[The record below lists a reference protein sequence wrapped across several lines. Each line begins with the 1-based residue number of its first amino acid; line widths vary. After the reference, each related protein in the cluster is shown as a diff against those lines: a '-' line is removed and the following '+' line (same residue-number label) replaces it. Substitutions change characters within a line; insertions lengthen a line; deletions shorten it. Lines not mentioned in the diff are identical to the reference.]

1 MEHILVV
8 EDEPIIARD
17 IEDSLCSAGYAVAA
31 VAASG
36 EEALNK
42 IPLTQPDLV
51 LMDIVLRGSMDGLET
66 AAAIRHRFDI
76 PIVYLTG
83 YADRQTLERAKLTS
97 PFGYLLKPFNDR
109 ELQITI
115 AMALYQH
122 ERDRQDRLRTQWF
135 GAALQSLGQAV
146 LVSDQGAR
154 VRFLNRLAEGLTGW
168 AAADALGRP
177 LDEVLRIE
185 AVAASATTESPPPS
199 SDPAA
204 PREAALRSRDGRRRF
219 VTVTA
224 VPLTDERGR
233 EAGLLHV
240 FQEQGAA
247 ATPVPSKRRGAG
259 GHSAHASGEAA
270 RGFIPICAS
279 CKKMRDEAG
288 DWHQPEVYLKARTGA
303 EFTHGICPDCMR
315 RIYKLTKDRPPS

>member
-17 IEDSLCSAGYAVAA
+17 IEDSLSSAGYAVAA
-31 VAASG
+31 VTASG
-36 EEALNK
+36 EEALSK
-42 IPLTQPDLV
+42 IPVTRPDLV
-51 LMDIVLRGSMDGLET
+51 LMDIVLKGGMDGLEA
-66 AAAIRHRFDI
+66 AAAIHSRFDI
-76 PIVYLTG
+76 PVVYLTG
-83 YADRQTLERAKLTS
+83 YADQQTLERAKLTS

-109 ELQITI
+109 ELHITI

-135 GAALQSLGQAV
+135 GVALQSLGQAV
-146 LVSDQGAR
+146 LVSDGGGR
-154 VRFLNRLAEGLTGW
+154 VRFLNRVAERLTGW
-168 AAADALGRP
+168 PDADALGRP
-177 LDEVLRIE
+177 LADVLRLDG
-185 AVAASATTESPPPS
+185 AASSAPTEG
-199 SDPAA
+199 
-204 PREAALRSRDGRRRF
+204 PREATLLSGDGSRRP

-224 VPLTDERGR
+224 VALTDEWGR

-247 ATPVPSKRRGAG
+247 GASADPTTPGTAASSPSGPAEP
-259 GHSAHASGEAA
+259 S

-279 CKKMRDEAG
+279 CKKMRDEVGA
-288 DWHQPEVYLKARTGA
+288 WHQPEVYLKERTGA

-315 RIYKLTKDRPPS
+315 RIYKLTKDRPSS